1 MVFGF
6 WELKRQKICN
16 MKKEEKQKS
25 EIAKKEEEILKFWED
40 NKIFEK
46 SLKKKA
52 PKGEFVFYD
61 GPPFAT
67 GLPHYGNLLSSIIK
81 DVIPRYKTMR
91 GYSVRR
97 RFGWDCHGLPIEN
110 MIEKQLGLKNKKEIE
125 KIGINNFNK
134 ACRASVLAYANEWKK
149 FIDRIGRWVE
159 FDNSYKTMDVLYMES
174 VWQAIKQIYNKNLL
188 YEGKKVLMYCPRCET
203 PLSKAEVAMDHS
215 YRNIT
220 EDSITVKFKL
230 KPNQKIGNFNTNDH
244 ISILA
249 WTTTP
254 WTLPA
259 NLALAVGED
268 IEYVKLENNLIL
280 AKDSLNIIKDD
291 YKITS
296 EFKGS
301 TLVGL
306 EYEPIYNITEADSS
320 SKNSYFITKADFVNT
335 EDGTGIVHIAPAYG
349 EDDYAIG
356 VKYDL
361 PIIQLLDQSAHF
373 NTQAPEFIRGQYY
386 KKASKLI
393 IEDLEN
399 RKILFDKKPN
409 THSYPH
415 CHRCEAPLIY
425 NTLSSW
431 FINIQKIKDRLI
443 QLNEKINWFPK
454 NLKHGRFLKI
464 VQGAPDWNISRNRYW
479 ASPLPIWKCGDCGKL
494 EVIGSIDELKSK
506 VKKSENRYFIMR
518 HGEAENNILDIISSK
533 ADNPHHLTEKGKKQI
548 IDALKDIKDK
558 NINLIITSPFVR
570 TRETAE
576 IIADKIGIKKD
587 KIIIEKQIQ
596 EIQTGDFNGKTIDEY
611 HKYFNSLE
619 ECFKKECPGG
629 GENYMEIKNRMG
641 KFIYELETKYK
652 NKNILIV
659 THEAPAM
666 LLFSAALGYDAQ
678 KTTVFRGNKKYF
690 IDNAEIKKLDFI
702 PLPHNENYEI
712 DLHLPYIDE
721 IELICVCGEKLK
733 RIPEVLDGWF
743 ESASMPFA
751 EYHYPFENKEEF
763 EKRFPGDFIAEYIAQ
778 TRTWFYYMH
787 TIAAILFDD
796 ISFKNVITTGNIL
809 AEDGSKMSKSK
820 GNYTDPII
828 NLNIYGADALR
839 YYLTTS
845 VVMQAE
851 DIKFTN
857 NEIKEAQNKVI
868 NLLFNTVK
876 FYDLY
881 KDGRNEKISYKNS
894 KNILDKWIIARINE
908 LIKEITEN
916 LEEYNIVKAG
926 RPIKDFIDDLSTW
939 YLRRS
944 RDRFKGNEEK
954 DKQNALATI
963 RFVLLELSKLMAP
976 FTPFIAEYV
985 YQKVKDADGKESVH
999 LENWMEKSSYKQ
1011 EILNDMKEVRKIVS
1025 FGLENRANAGIKVR
1039 QPLASLKIKDEKLK
1053 MKDNLLQLIKDEV
1066 NVKEILFD
1074 KNIENEVEFN
1084 TALTKELE
1092 DEGAAREFIRVL
1104 QNARKEAGL
1113 MPRDFINLDI
1123 ETDHS
1128 GKNFIENFAETI
1140 KTISFI
1146 KEINFIVV
1154 SGEEIKIVPYHFKFK
1169 IVKN

>member
-25 EIAKKEEEILKFWED
+25 EIVKNEEEILKFWED

-230 KPNQKIGNFNTNDH
+230 KPNQKISNFNTNDG

-291 YKITS
+291 YKIIS
-296 EFKGS
+296 EFKGN

-399 RKILFDKKPN
+399 RKILFDKKLN

-431 FINIQKIKDRLI
+431 FINIQKIKNRLI
-443 QLNEKINWFPK
+443 QLNEKTNWFPK

-506 VKKSENRYFIMR
+506 VKKSENRYFI
-518 HGEAENNILDIISSK
+518 I
-533 ADNPHHLTEKGKKQI
+533 
-548 IDALKDIKDK
+548 
-558 NINLIITSPFVR
+558 
-570 TRETAE
+570 
-576 IIADKIGIKKD
+576 
-587 KIIIEKQIQ
+587 
-596 EIQTGDFNGKTIDEY
+596 
-611 HKYFNSLE
+611 
-619 ECFKKECPGG
+619 
-629 GENYMEIKNRMG
+629 
-641 KFIYELETKYK
+641 
-652 NKNILIV
+652 
-659 THEAPAM
+659 PA
-666 LLFSAALGYDAQ
+666 
-678 KTTVFRGNKKYF
+678 T
-690 IDNAEIKKLDFI
+690 
-702 PLPHNENYEI
+702 
-712 DLHLPYIDE
+712 
-721 IELICVCGEKLK
+721 
-733 RIPEVLDGWF
+733 
-743 ESASMPFA
+743 
-751 EYHYPFENKEEF
+751 
-763 EKRFPGDFIAEYIAQ
+763 
-778 TRTWFYYMH
+778 
-787 TIAAILFDD
+787 
-796 ISFKNVITTGNIL
+796 
-809 AEDGSKMSKSK
+809 
-820 GNYTDPII
+820 
-828 NLNIYGADALR
+828 
-839 YYLTTS
+839 
-845 VVMQAE
+845 
-851 DIKFTN
+851 
-857 NEIKEAQNKVI
+857 
-868 NLLFNTVK
+868 
-876 FYDLY
+876 
-881 KDGRNEKISYKNS
+881 
-894 KNILDKWIIARINE
+894 
-908 LIKEITEN
+908 
-916 LEEYNIVKAG
+916 
-926 RPIKDFIDDLSTW
+926 
-939 YLRRS
+939 
-944 RDRFKGNEEK
+944 
-954 DKQNALATI
+954 
-963 RFVLLELSKLMAP
+963 
-976 FTPFIAEYV
+976 
-985 YQKVKDADGKESVH
+985 
-999 LENWMEKSSYKQ
+999 
-1011 EILNDMKEVRKIVS
+1011 
-1025 FGLENRANAGIKVR
+1025 
-1039 QPLASLKIKDEKLK
+1039 
-1053 MKDNLLQLIKDEV
+1053 
-1066 NVKEILFD
+1066 
-1074 KNIENEVEFN
+1074 
-1084 TALTKELE
+1084 
-1092 DEGAAREFIRVL
+1092 
-1104 QNARKEAGL
+1104 
-1113 MPRDFINLDI
+1113 
-1123 ETDHS
+1123 
-1128 GKNFIENFAETI
+1128 
-1140 KTISFI
+1140 
-1146 KEINFIVV
+1146 
-1154 SGEEIKIVPYHFKFK
+1154 
-1169 IVKN
+1169 

>member
-25 EIAKKEEEILKFWED
+25 EIAKNEEEILKFWED

-230 KPNQKIGNFNTNDH
+230 KPNQKIGNFNTNDC

-291 YKITS
+291 YKIIS
-296 EFKGS
+296 EFKGN

-306 EYEPIYNITEADSS
+306 EYEPIYNITETDSS

-349 EDDYAIG
+349 EDDYAVG

-399 RKILFDKKPN
+399 RKILFDKKLN

-431 FINIQKIKDRLI
+431 FINIQKIKNRLI
-443 QLNEKINWFPK
+443 QLNEKTNWFPK

-518 HGEAENNILDIISSK
+518 HGEAENNMLDIISSK

-548 IDALKDIKDK
+548 IDALKNIKDK
-558 NINLIITSPFVR
+558 NIDLIITSPFIR

-587 KIIIEKQIQ
+587 KIIIEEQIQ
-596 EIQTGDFNGKTIDEY
+596 EIQAGDFNGKTVDEY

-659 THEAPAM
+659 THEAPSM
-666 LLFSAALGYDAQ
+666 LLFSATLGYDAR

-690 IDNAEIKKLDFI
+690 IDNAEIKELDFI

-721 IELICVCGEKLK
+721 IELICTCGEKLK
-733 RIPEVLDGWF
+733 RVSEVLDGWF
-743 ESASMPFA
+743 ESASMSFA

-894 KNILDKWIIARINE
+894 ENILDKWIIARINE
-908 LIKEITEN
+908 LIKEITKN

-985 YQKVKDADGKESVH
+985 YQKVKDADGKKSVH
-999 LENWMEKSSYKQ
+999 LENWIEKSSYKQ

-1025 FGLENRANAGIKVR
+1025 FGLEARANVGIKVR
-1039 QPLASLKIKDEKLK
+1039 QPLASLKVKDEKLK

-1123 ETDHS
+1123 ETNHS
-1128 GKNFIENFAETI
+1128 GKNFIENFAKTI

-1146 KEINFIVV
+1146 KEINFTVV